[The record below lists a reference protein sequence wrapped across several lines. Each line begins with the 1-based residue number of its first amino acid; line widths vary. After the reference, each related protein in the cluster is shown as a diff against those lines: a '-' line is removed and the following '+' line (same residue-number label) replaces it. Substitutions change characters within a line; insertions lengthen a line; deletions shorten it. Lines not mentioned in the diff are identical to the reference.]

1 MGACREC
8 TAGGQE
14 ADLGCPEPQAR
25 ASVMVGSQRHLRL
38 PLSDVPAE
46 ADLIH
51 PPFKTTQKKSAG
63 QLQCERQ
70 AMRAL
75 WQHFYGNWGGFFG

>member
-1 MGACREC
+1 MTRLWALAENARRGAKKH
-8 TAGGQE
+8 
-14 ADLGCPEPQAR
+14 LGCPEPQAR

-51 PPFKTTQKKSAG
+51 PPLKTTQKKSAG
-63 QLQCERQ
+63 KIQCERQ

-75 WQHFYGNWGGFFG
+75 